1 LDFLSVIH
9 FCSRCGDA
17 HLRSTCSSTGAPERS
32 FCGFC
37 GTPRQLAWACTR
49 KAKARRLFAILEMVN
64 TNYDKN
70 TDFKLSGLDLSNL
83 VAQDVGI
90 DKFNFHMVSRTR
102 EIGQLKET
110 LNARAFGG
118 ILQKPITEFMTTRRP
133 HVEKVRSRG
142 PSRS

>member
-1 LDFLSVIH
+1 
-9 FCSRCGDA
+9 
-17 HLRSTCSSTGAPERS
+17 
-32 FCGFC
+32 
-37 GTPRQLAWACTR
+37 
-49 KAKARRLFAILEMVN
+49 MVN